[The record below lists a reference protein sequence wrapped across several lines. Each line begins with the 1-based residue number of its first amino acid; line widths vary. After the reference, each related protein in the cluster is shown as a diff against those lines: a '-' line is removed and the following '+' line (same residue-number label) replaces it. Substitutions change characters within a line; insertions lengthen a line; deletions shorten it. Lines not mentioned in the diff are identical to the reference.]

1 MTKVKRLT
9 FYAIQEWKAPYTE
22 HVERIKGQSEADV
35 RSALVQ
41 ISSSL
46 PSPLPVISGL
56 LFGVLVD
63 PEYSS
68 PYLRTIGAITKE
80 SYAGC
85 VDLLKK
91 LSAERFPRLLD
102 SVRSQLIWIIST
114 LIQLNVSDTEQLFV
128 LLLRNIIGGNVTKSN
143 LALLDDLLKLCA
155 TSRDWIYSRSALTIA
170 SLAYSLAL
178 LIPDHHR
185 PENEALRERETS
197 LLVLLFRERFDAVKL
212 AGRDMIRAV
221 YYISRIPEVKA
232 VWEQIIVAP
241 GDQSVDPSHQ
251 RGVNG
256 SSTLTSTN
264 LRLLLSTPTPKVVL
278 TSRVTPELETWLTFV
293 FTNAKN
299 GQQIHFQKWLGA
311 KYFSSPE
318 NETLAP
324 ELIRWIVGVHHPT
337 NAILQSNIVP
347 RYKVVGWLIGQLRTA
362 HIQAHAR
369 LTLFYDWL
377 FYTPQSKENIMNIE
391 PAALLMM
398 QTLAKEPSFV
408 SSLAEAL
415 MVNTDNFLVP
425 PLLREESRKC
435 VQAAFRLMLDK
446 KVVPS
451 FEPLLASTHL
461 AAPLRDAL
469 RKVFETPHAKNPSQP
484 EPSTAKGAPETHHK
498 GAPIP
503 SPVSGTPTSSPSSSQ
518 HIPVPS
524 STEVPTP
531 AAQPSNEMAVDAPLP
546 PASQPLPASTS
557 KVDPTPTANTPKIP
571 SGTSNPK
578 LASKAAAAEPPSSS
592 PSTPNSTSST
602 ATIATSANT
611 ATAGPT
617 SDSLSPS
624 NSSSSLFGSPPPKA
638 SNSPR
643 VDDNSV
649 FDGWKAA
656 LSSGGGKLDFGSNA
670 MDLDLHGS
678 PMHQSSEIVLT
689 PLQLSKYADSIA
701 TIASKAES
709 GAVKEARKEL
719 KSFLTTLA
727 LEPSSFDSSSS
738 EVVEMATKIHVSLT
752 NEYAA
757 MRMRGDNGLFGFSA
771 ASPLSSFIHT
781 QFFESL
787 VDFLGEPKKYSK
799 GMENVMRL
807 FDELRKLENKFGARL
822 AWFLLASN
830 LPHLIDNTATEE
842 KAPTQDDCFAKLLAS
857 EEEMTREEKRGSKGL
872 ENARFMKPYVHF
884 ASWLAKTHSKD
895 SQDIFCEDMSA
906 LAQWQAQT
914 FNRVAS
920 LSLRYLPDYCIGSV
934 PFISL
939 VMRTAL
945 PLNGMVLQS
954 GLSAQ
959 TITLCGS
966 KLSTVLRA
974 SLQWDSYSQQL
985 FWNALTSEYMF
996 ATEPLIDALIELLPN
1011 ISGDLKESAESLQ
1024 CSLQLISLIGPI
1036 PKLVQ
1041 AVLSMDI
1048 RTHTY
1053 STAALMRWMVEDE
1066 FQTELAKSL
1075 PSILTNLAK
1084 LDTQFEKAEK
1094 AKKHTEKAASSSSSS
1109 SSSDTLT
1116 QETFHPQGENFC
1128 ARRALMHLTL
1138 AYCVIPGD
1146 LDLLFDHAPLRKH
1159 LVNLLKTKCADA
1171 CFKSLQNA
1179 LQEKEEKEQP
1189 DKTSTETK
1197 TRSSKKRAHA
1207 APEDAADDEEGET
1220 SPKATAPPRAKRKK
1234 E

>member
-1 MTKVKRLT
+1 M
-9 FYAIQEWKAPYTE
+9 
-22 HVERIKGQSEADV
+22 ERIKGQSEADV

-56 LFGVLVD
+56 LFGVLVE

-91 LSAERFPRLLD
+91 LTADRFPRLLD

-128 LLLRNIIGGNVTKSN
+128 LLLRNIISGNVSKSN
-143 LALLDDLLKLCA
+143 LALTDDLLKLCT
-155 TSRDWIYSRSALTIA
+155 TSRDWLYSRNALTVA

-185 PENEALRERETS
+185 VENEALRERETS
-197 LLVLLFRERFDAVKL
+197 LLILLFRERFDAIKL
-212 AGRDMIRAV
+212 AGRDMIRAI
-221 YYISRIPEVKA
+221 YNISLIPEVKA
-232 VWEQIIVAP
+232 VWEQIIMAP
-241 GDQSVDPSHQ
+241 ADQSNDSSHQ
-251 RGVNG
+251 RGING
-256 SSTLTSTN
+256 SSTLNSTN

-278 TSRVTPELETWLTFV
+278 SSRVTPELETWLTFV

-299 GQQIHFQKWLGA
+299 GQQVHFQKWLGA
-311 KYFSSPE
+311 KYFASPE

-324 ELIRWIVGVHHPT
+324 ELVRWIVGVHHPT

-347 RYKVVGWLIGQLRTA
+347 RYKVVGWLIGQLRTP
-362 HIQAHAR
+362 HIQANAR
-369 LTLFYDWL
+369 LSLFYDWL

-398 QTLAKEPSFV
+398 QTLSKEPSFV
-408 SSLAEAL
+408 SALAESL
-415 MVNTDNFLVP
+415 MVSTDNYLVKEAP
-425 PLLREESRKC
+425 QMREDSRRC
-435 VQAAFRLMLDK
+435 VQAASRLMLDK

-451 FEPLLASTHL
+451 FEPLLTSTHL
-461 AAPLRDAL
+461 PAPLRDAL
-469 RKVFETPHAKNPSQP
+469 RKVFESAPPKKPTQP
-484 EPSTAKGAPETHHK
+484 EPSSGKGAAETHHK
-498 GAPIP
+498 GDP
-503 SPVSGTPTSSPSSSQ
+503 SPSPNSGTPTASPSSSQ

-524 STEVPTP
+524 STELP
-531 AAQPSNEMAVDAPLP
+531 ALVSQPSNEMAVDTPLP
-546 PASQPLPASTS
+546 SASQPQPTTSS
-557 KVDPTPTANTPKIP
+557 KVDPTSNPNNPKLS

-578 LASKAAAAEPPSSS
+578 LAGKATTEAASSS
-592 PSTPNSTSST
+592 PSTPTSTSSS
-602 ATIATSANT
+602 ATV
-611 ATAGPT
+611 ATASNVASATPA

-624 NSSSSLFGSPPPKA
+624 NSSSSLFGSPPPKV

-643 VDDNSV
+643 VDDHSV

-656 LSSGGGKLDFGSNA
+656 LSSGGGKLDFASNA

-701 TIASKAES
+701 MIASKAES

-719 KSFLTTLA
+719 KSFLSTLA
-727 LEPSSFDSSSS
+727 LEPSSFDASSS
-738 EVVEMATKIHVSLT
+738 EVVEMATKIHESLT
-752 NEYAA
+752 NEYTA

-771 ASPLSSFIHT
+771 AAPISSFIHT

-787 VDFLGEPKKYSK
+787 VDFLAEPKKYAK

-807 FDELRKLENKFGARL
+807 FDELRKLENKFGSRL
-822 AWFLLASN
+822 IWFLLASN
-830 LPHLIDNTATEE
+830 LPHLIDSSDSEE
-842 KAPTQDDCFAKLLAS
+842 KATTQDDCFAKLLAS

-872 ENARFMKPYVHF
+872 ESARFMKPYIHF
-884 ASWLAKTHSKD
+884 TSWLAKTHSKD
-895 SQDIFCEDMSA
+895 SQEVFCEDMTA
-906 LAQWQAQT
+906 LALWQAQT

-920 LSLRYLPDYCIGSV
+920 LSLRYLPDFCIGSV
-934 PFISL
+934 PFIAL
-939 VMRTAL
+939 IMRTSL
-945 PLNGMVLQS
+945 PMNGLTLQS

-959 TITLCGS
+959 TITLCGAN
-966 KLSTVLRA
+966 LSAVLRA

-1011 ISGDLKESAESLQ
+1011 ISGDVKESAESLQ

-1041 AVLSMDI
+1041 SVLSMDI

-1084 LDTQFEKAEK
+1084 QDTQLEKAEK
-1094 AKKHTEKAASSSSSS
+1094 SKKHSEKAASSSSSS
-1109 SSSDTLT
+1109 SSSDLPTHGP
-1116 QETFHPQGENFC
+1116 FHPQGENFC

-1159 LVNLLKTKCADA
+1159 IQNLLKTKCADTG
-1171 CFKSLQNA
+1171 FQSLQNA

-1189 DKTSTETK
+1189 DKPNVETK

-1207 APEDAADDEEGET
+1207 APEEAADDEEGEA